1 MSSEIYYDR
10 AYIRVENRFIPLV
23 NHGSNNCFEVGPSGR
38 EIPERYWEV
47 LNYSDRHKFLF
58 TDAEMLRVANEYE
71 EINSHNRGGIRRS
84 RNREFPAGGFGR
96 WILRGMRYAHTVEEY
111 TQYGNALL
119 VIDGVE
125 HCRYHVKSTAEL
137 LETLEK
143 LKDSENVSITFA
155 NHRSINKPPVS
166 SGKSHA
172 SRAKKGEE
180 NGK

>member
-58 TDAEMLRVANEYE
+58 TDAEMLRVASEYE

-119 VIDGVE
+119 VIDGMLYMPLINRYSVIDGRLDE
-125 HCRYHVKSTAEL
+125 DCRQYILIHIAL
-137 LETLEK
+137 
-143 LKDSENVSITFA
+143 NI
-155 NHRSINKPPVS
+155 
-166 SGKSHA
+166 GKFII
-172 SRAKKGEE
+172 
-180 NGK
+180 